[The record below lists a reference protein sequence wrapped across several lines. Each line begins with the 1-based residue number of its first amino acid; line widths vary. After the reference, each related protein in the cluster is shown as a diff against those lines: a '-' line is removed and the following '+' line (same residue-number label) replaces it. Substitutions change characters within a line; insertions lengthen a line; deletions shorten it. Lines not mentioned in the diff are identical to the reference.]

1 MIEDTKLLVKEV
13 PWNCS
18 YQTVFNCLIICVLL
32 PAKPMCISI
41 RKATLLDNKGSLAKA
56 RGLSVIL
63 PSHSDQ
69 RGEITKEILP
79 NAAAGDS
86 TKEQQ

>member
-1 MIEDTKLLVKEV
+1 
-13 PWNCS
+13 
-18 YQTVFNCLIICVLL
+18 
-32 PAKPMCISI
+32 MCISI

-56 RGLSVIL
+56 KGLSVIL